1 MKINPTRE
9 LVAQLA
15 AQLICEQGIR
25 DFSLAKRKAARQ
37 LGIAESHHLPGTI
50 EIEAALKNYQTLFQ
64 TDTHP
69 AVLRQLRVV
78 AIDTMQMLA
87 EFQPYLT
94 GSVLNGTANKHSDI
108 QIELFTDNEK
118 DVELFLLN
126 RNMQFRQAQRQMSHQ
141 GYHKQI
147 PCFILSNEICDIV
160 ITVQPPAGKRSLP
173 RSSRHEAAP
182 KRASLNQLVALLKK
196 NEINALSQQL
206 VAVNSPYPLCTEND
220 N

>member
-1 MKINPTRE
+1 MKSNPTRE

-25 DFSLAKRKAARQ
+25 DFSQAKRKAARQ

-50 EIEAALKNYQTLFQ
+50 EIEAALKNYQSLFQ

-69 AVLRQLRVV
+69 AILHQLRVI
-78 AIDTMQMLA
+78 AIDTMQMLT

-94 GSVLNGTANKHSDI
+94 GSVLNGTANRHSDI

-118 DVELFLLN
+118 DVELYLLN
-126 RNMQFRQAQRQMSHQ
+126 RNMQFRQAQRQMSQH

-147 PCFILSNEICDIV
+147 PCFILINEICDIY
-160 ITVQPPAGKRSLP
+160 ITVQSPSNRRSLP
-173 RSSRHEAAP
+173 RSSYHEAP
-182 KRASLNQLVALLKK
+182 KRASLNQLVSMLKNNAK
-196 NEINALSQQL
+196 NDLS
-206 VAVNSPYPLCTEND
+206 
-220 N
+220 